1 MVNQGDLRQRFFLA
15 ASPPVSS
22 AFGRTRVGLRSTKR
36 ISPTH
41 ARKNLWYPGSSLVNL
56 VKYIQVHPDGNRI
69 NHVNPFQTGRE
80 LLRSPKKNKCFKNKF
95 RYLFFH
101 LKIFSLLLPDLRFDF
116 HFLDMALRSVGRDLL
131 LANLSGSGFLM
142 NLVKYIQVY
151 LDGNRIYHVKPFQTG
166 RELLRS
172 PKKNKCFKNKFR
184 YLFFYLKIF
193 ALLLPDLRFDHHFL
207 DMALKSVGWD
217 LLLAN
222 LSGSGSLVY
231 QAGEIQVHPDGNR
244 IKHVKMK

>member
-1 MVNQGDLRQRFFLA
+1 MSACGRQNE
-15 ASPPVSS
+15 SPQ
-22 AFGRTRVGLRSTKR
+22 RTREKTSG
-36 ISPTH
+36 PQ
-41 ARKNLWYPGSSLVNL
+41 GSSLVNV

-95 RYLFFH
+95 RYLFFY
-101 LKIFSLLLPDLRFDF
+101 LKVFSLLLPDLRFDH

-151 LDGNRIYHVKPFQTG
+151 LDGNRIYHIYHVKPFQTG

-172 PKKNKCFKNKFR
+172 PKKNKCFKEQ
-184 YLFFYLKIF
+184 I
-193 ALLLPDLRFDHHFL
+193 LLPVLSL
-207 DMALKSVGWD
+207 E
-217 LLLAN
+217 N
-222 LSGSGSLVY
+222 LSS
-231 QAGEIQVHPDGNR
+231 PDA
-244 IKHVKMK
+244 